1 MEAHVILF
9 IVGYVVS
16 FLFGYSIAWR
26 RATGV
31 IASKTVDMLEEN
43 GYIKTKQVGNEK
55 ELIKIQ

>member
-1 MEAHVILF
+1 METHIILF

-55 ELIKIQ
+55 EIIKVQ

>member
-1 MEAHVILF
+1 METHIILF
-9 IVGYVVS
+9 IIGYVVS

>member
-31 IASKTVDMLEEN
+31 IASKTVDMLKEN
-43 GYIKTKQVGNEK
+43 GYLKTKKVKAKLN
-55 ELIKIQ
+55 

>member
-1 MEAHVILF
+1 METHIILF
-9 IVGYVVS
+9 IIGYVVS

-43 GYIKTKQVGNEK
+43 GYIKTKQVGNE
-55 ELIKIQ
+55 

>member
-16 FLFGYSIAWR
+16 FLFGFSIAWR

-31 IASKTVDMLEEN
+31 IASKTVDMLKEN
-43 GYIKTKQVGNEK
+43 GYLKTKKVKGEI
-55 ELIKIQ
+55 ELIKVK